1 MRNPLYSKA
10 LTFDKVRDRGRFKT
24 YVVFDDQSY
33 DQGYAQIGTFAS
45 EVAQNSREEFVV
57 DITTDDDS
65 KVRTVELCMLG
76 ITPSNDGAWHPG
88 RVTIELEAD
97 AD

>member
-1 MRNPLYSKA
+1 MRNPLSPAA
-10 LTFDKVRDRGRFKT
+10 LTVDDIREHGRFKT
-24 YVVFDDQSY
+24 YIAFGEQEDIQT
-33 DQGYAQIGTFAS
+33 GTFMS
-45 EVAQNSREEFVV
+45 EVTRNSREEFVV

-76 ITPSNDGAWHPG
+76 ITPSNEGAWHPC